1 MSGNSY
7 SVLIFSGH
15 QDSNKSYQLTGKD
28 RLAIANQ
35 GKSNHHQDNMNEK
48 EGRLLISSY

>member
-7 SVLIFSGH
+7 SVFIFSGH
-15 QDSNKSYQLTGKD
+15 QDSNKSNQLTGKD

-35 GKSNHHQDNMNEK
+35 GKSNHHQDNIMRK
-48 EGRLLISSY
+48 KDGS